1 MKKFSWKLFLV
12 GIFISF
18 ISIFFDKYKKIPLSK
33 TINEYSLGFP
43 LKWVIFYGKN
53 MPNRKTDL
61 FFTNYLFNTSFR
73 IDLLILNSITI
84 FIVLKSVIFIKNHLF
99 IKKF

>member
-1 MKKFSWKLFLV
+1 MKNFSWKLFSV

-18 ISIFFDKYKKIPLSK
+18 ISIFFDKYEKIPLSK
-33 TINEYSLGFP
+33 TISEYSLGFP

-61 FFTNYLFNTSFR
+61 FFTHYFFSTSFR
-73 IDLLILNSITI
+73 IDLLILNSITV
-84 FIVLKSVIFIKNHLF
+84 FILFKIVIVIKNHLF
-99 IKKF
+99 I